1 MWIDAHAH
9 LYDFSDSRLSA
20 LIDTARDNGVD
31 TIINTAVSLETSSVI
46 LRQCETHNGMF
57 GAVGISPSECALLPR
72 EWEATIRDALSH
84 PSVIAVGE
92 CGIDAVNRRY
102 PPLTH
107 QRPVFIRQ
115 LRLAR
120 DLNRPVVIH
129 SRGAEH
135 EAVELCVRNNVSR
148 ALFHCFTGSGD
159 AAKAVID
166 AGYHISLSGIVT
178 FKNSP
183 LRTLVDRIPLE
194 RLCIETDT
202 PYLAPVPYRGR
213 PNQPAWVAITG
224 KTLARLYGLSEKA
237 FSENIRRSVSTLFDI
252 EL

>member
-9 LYDFSDSRLSA
+9 LYDFSDSHLA
-20 LIDTARDNGVD
+20 ELLDTARNNAVD
-31 TIINTAVSLETSSVI
+31 TIINTAVSLETSSII
-46 LRQCETHNGMF
+46 LRQCEKHKGMF
-57 GAVGISPSECALLPR
+57 GAVGISPSECALLPA
-72 EWEATIRDALSH
+72 EWETMLRNTVSH

-92 CGIDAVNRRY
+92 CGIDSVNSRY
-102 PPLTH
+102 PPLTR
-107 QRPVFIRQ
+107 QRQVFIRQ

-120 DLNRPVVIH
+120 ELNRPVVIH
-129 SRGAEH
+129 SRGAEL
-135 EAVELCVRNNVSR
+135 EAVELCVKNNVSR
-148 ALFHCFTGSGD
+148 ALFHCFTGSGE
-159 AAKAVID
+159 AARAVID
-166 AGYHISLSGIVT
+166 AGYYISLSGIVT

-202 PYLAPVPYRGR
+202 PYLAPVPYRGS

-224 KTLARLYGLSEKA
+224 KTLAQLYDLSQKA
-237 FSENIRRSVSTLFDI
+237 FSEHIRRTVSALFDI